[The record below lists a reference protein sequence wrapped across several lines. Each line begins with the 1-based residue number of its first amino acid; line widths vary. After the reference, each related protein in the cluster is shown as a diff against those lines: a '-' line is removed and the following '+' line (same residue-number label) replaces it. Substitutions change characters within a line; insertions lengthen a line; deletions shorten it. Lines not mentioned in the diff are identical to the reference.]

1 MGSARTPQP
10 DLRLFVA
17 VYPPERVARALLAEL
32 DALSIPEHRIT
43 PVEQVHMTLQF
54 IGDTRTKDL
63 ERVRESVERSVSG
76 IHSFVLTP
84 IRLLTLPERRPARLI
99 AATTDAPAAL
109 LEIHRRLA
117 HRLARETRKN
127 TSDRFLPH
135 FTLCRF
141 ARGTTG
147 ARADREIACEPFR
160 VASVSLVKS
169 VLRPGGAAH
178 AEVARFP
185 LADD

>member
-1 MGSARTPQP
+1 MSSSRTSQSN
-10 DLRLFVA
+10 LRLFVA

-32 DALSIPEHRIT
+32 DALSIPEHRVT
-43 PVEQVHMTLQF
+43 PVEQIHMTLQF

-63 ERVRESVERSVSG
+63 ESVRESVERSVSG
-76 IHSFVLTP
+76 VHSFMLMP
-84 IRLLTLPERRPARLI
+84 FRLLTLPERGPARLI
-99 AATTDAPAAL
+99 AASTDAPAPL

-127 TSDRFLPH
+127 ASDRFLPH

>member
-1 MGSARTPQP
+1 MGSPRPSQS

-32 DALSIPEHRIT
+32 DTLSIPEHRVT
-43 PVEQVHMTLQF
+43 PVEQIHLTLQF

-76 IHSFVLTP
+76 MHSFTLTP
-84 IRLLTLPERRPARLI
+84 MRLLSLPERGPARLI
-99 AATTDAPAAL
+99 AASTDAPAPL

-117 HRLARETRKN
+117 HRLARETRN
-127 TSDRFLPH
+127 NASDRFLPH

-141 ARGTTG
+141 ARGTAG
-147 ARADREIACEPFR
+147 APADREIACEPFR
-160 VASVSLVKS
+160 VDAVSLVKS
-169 VLRPGGAAH
+169 ILRPGGAAH